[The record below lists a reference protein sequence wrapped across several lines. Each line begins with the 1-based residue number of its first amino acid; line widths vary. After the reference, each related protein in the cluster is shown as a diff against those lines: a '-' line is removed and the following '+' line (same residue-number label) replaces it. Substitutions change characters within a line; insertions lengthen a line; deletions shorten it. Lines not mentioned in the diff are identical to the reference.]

1 MNNFIFIDVI
11 EKYKEM
17 KQKIHDD
24 YTPLKT
30 EIVNKATS
38 NETGKKKKF
47 DGDCYYCN
55 KKNHRKNK
63 CRQWLN
69 TDENKK

>member
-17 KQKIHDD
+17 KQKIRDN
-24 YTPLKT
+24 YTSFKI
-30 EIVNKATS
+30 EIINRAIN
-38 NETGKKKKF
+38 NEIGKKKKF
-47 DGDCYYCN
+47 NDDCYYCN

-63 CRQWLN
+63 CHQ
-69 TDENKK
+69 